1 MRVEKDSF
9 LKGAFILMVAMLA
22 TRVIGVFQRIPL
34 YRIIGSYGAGLYTAS
49 YDFYAIILALS
60 STGINVAVAK
70 MVAERMALGDEAGA
84 RRVFR
89 LSAWL
94 LAFLGLFFA
103 VLFYA
108 ASPFL
113 SGGVFK
119 NAEAYYSFVAVAPA
133 IFLVALMAPYRGW
146 FQGLQNM
153 TPYAISLVVEQLGR
167 VFAMLALA
175 YLLLPRGIPWAAAG
189 AAGGAAAGAVAG
201 LIYLVGAY
209 YRGPSLRRRRER
221 PESRSPGRGTPESV
235 LGIIRQVIDL
245 SIPISLASIVLQLF
259 MIVDTAVV
267 PARLVLA
274 GYTLREATSAFGQL
288 KTPAFTLVNLPT
300 VLTSAIFA
308 SLVPAISESLAL
320 ERMDRIRAQSA
331 AAIRITLLFTIPAL
345 VGLYLLASE
354 IQALLFNDPSAG
366 VVTRALSAAII
377 FLPLQM
383 SSSAILQGMGKMMAP
398 VTNLVIG
405 GLIKLGI
412 TWLLAANPAFGINGA
427 AYGSVAG
434 FIVAAAL
441 NLTMAQSL
449 IGAVFN
455 WIEMV
460 VKPIIAAAFM
470 GLGVR
475 ALYNWSYLL
484 VPSNSL
490 ATLIGVG
497 AGAAIY
503 GLVLLLIGG
512 IRAGDLELVP
522 RVGPRLAVILKKLR
536 LVRD

>member
-1 MRVEKDSF
+1 
-9 LKGAFILMVAMLA
+9 
-22 TRVIGVFQRIPL
+22 
-34 YRIIGSYGAGLYTAS
+34 
-49 YDFYAIILALS
+49 
-60 STGINVAVAK
+60 
-70 MVAERMALGDEAGA
+70 
-84 RRVFR
+84 
-89 LSAWL
+89 
-94 LAFLGLFFA
+94 
-103 VLFYA
+103 
-108 ASPFL
+108 
-113 SGGVFK
+113 
-119 NAEAYYSFVAVAPA
+119 
-133 IFLVALMAPYRGW
+133 
-146 FQGLQNM
+146 
-153 TPYAISLVVEQLGR
+153 
-167 VFAMLALA
+167 
-175 YLLLPRGIPWAAAG
+175 
-189 AAGGAAAGAVAG
+189 
-201 LIYLVGAY
+201 
-209 YRGPSLRRRRER
+209 
-221 PESRSPGRGTPESV
+221 
-235 LGIIRQVIDL
+235 
-245 SIPISLASIVLQLF
+245 
-259 MIVDTAVV
+259 
-267 PARLVLA
+267 
-274 GYTLREATSAFGQL
+274 QL

-536 LVRD
+536 